1 MDVTYDV
8 FSIRLVVPVVS
19 VSAVLVSV
27 VPVASAFASVELF
40 GPYVASLVSLILP
53 GAGESGEVFGGVTT
67 TMGSLE
73 PVESAGRSS
82 TMVNLLIEFRV
93 RSDRRSCLSPMLFV
107 GSEAT
112 VDRAS
117 SIVS

>member
-19 VSAVLVSV
+19 VSVVLVSV

-40 GPYVASLVSLILP
+40 GLYVALLVLLILP
-53 GAGESGEVFGGVTT
+53 DAGESGEMFGGVT

-93 RSDRRSCLSPMLFV
+93 RSERRSCLSPMLFV
-107 GSEAT
+107 GSEST

>member
-8 FSIRLVVPVVS
+8 FSIWLVVPVVS
-19 VSAVLVSV
+19 VSVVLVSV
-27 VPVASAFASVELF
+27 VPVASARASVELF
-40 GPYVASLVSLILP
+40 GPYVVLLVLVILP
-53 GAGESGEVFGGVTT
+53 GAGESGEMFGGVTT

-107 GSEAT
+107 GSEST
-112 VDRAS
+112 VDRTS
-117 SIVS
+117 LIVS

>member
-8 FSIRLVVPVVS
+8 FSIWLVVPVVS
-19 VSAVLVSV
+19 VSVVLVSV
-27 VPVASAFASVELF
+27 VPVASARASVELF
-40 GPYVASLVSLILP
+40 GPYVVLLVLVILP
-53 GAGESGEVFGGVTT
+53 GAGESGEMFGGVT

-107 GSEAT
+107 GSEST
-112 VDRAS
+112 VDRTS
-117 SIVS
+117 LIVS

>member
-1 MDVTYDV
+1 M
-8 FSIRLVVPVVS
+8 
-19 VSAVLVSV
+19 
-27 VPVASAFASVELF
+27 F

-53 GAGESGEVFGGVTT
+53 GADESGEIFGGVT

-73 PVESAGRSS
+73 SVESAGRSS
-82 TMVNLLIEFRV
+82 TMVNRLIEFRV
-93 RSDRRSCLSPMLFV
+93 RSDRRSCLPSMLFG
-107 GSEAT
+107 GSETT